1 MSVSKFSF
9 LFLLFTLALLVPK
22 IAKAD
27 PVSFQNVVA
36 LHGASRVDLES
47 NPNTSL
53 IGPEINFLVDITGA
67 SPANGINTL
76 KLTFRESG
84 QPDVTGSFRVPLF
97 DGLPADYSQ
106 LFSFRAMNPTVQ
118 GVPVVLS
125 VQLVDG
131 LSGDILQSGQYEF
144 RVTQPV
150 PEPAALSLM
159 TLGLLSLYGLRKRK
173 EP

>member
-36 LHGASRVDLES
+36 LQGASRIDLES

-67 SPANGINTL
+67 SPRMV
-76 KLTFRESG
+76 LTR
-84 QPDVTGSFRVPLF
+84 
-97 DGLPADYSQ
+97 
-106 LFSFRAMNPTVQ
+106 
-118 GVPVVLS
+118 
-125 VQLVDG
+125 
-131 LSGDILQSGQYEF
+131 
-144 RVTQPV
+144 
-150 PEPAALSLM
+150 
-159 TLGLLSLYGLRKRK
+159 
-173 EP
+173 